1 MLIQLLV
8 VLVIVGVLLYLFN
21 QFVTMDARFKNA
33 INIIVCLIAFL
44 YCLSALTGYHFPAQ
58 LTRP

>member
-1 MLIQLLV
+1 MISVLITLLV

-33 INIIVCLIAFL
+33 VNVIVCLIAFL
-44 YCLSALTGYHFPAQ
+44 YILSVLLPRLPRG
-58 LTRP
+58 

>member
-21 QFVTMDARFKNA
+21 TFVTMDPRFKTA
-33 INIIVCLIAFL
+33 INVIVCLIAFL
-44 YCLSALTGYHFPAQ
+44 YILGALTGYHLPGAI
-58 LTRP
+58 R